1 MRWPLSRFPHQ
12 YPADEKT
19 GERDGIDRQLRT
31 SKGSMAGVHN
41 PIFNASARPVE
52 REGPGS
58 NEVPKYWVA
67 GDLPISELDDRQRPP
82 DTSFFVNINPSFLRR
97 SKRHVG

>member
-19 GERDGIDRQLRT
+19 GERDGIGSQLRM

-52 REGPGS
+52 REGPG
-58 NEVPKYWVA
+58 
-67 GDLPISELDDRQRPP
+67 
-82 DTSFFVNINPSFLRR
+82 
-97 SKRHVG
+97 